1 MSRRTAGPAASTPA
15 RAGAGR
21 KPGAG
26 RPGAG
31 SRAAFSADAPGP
43 ASRGQPATRLAATLG
58 GPHSD
63 APGLEAAGPPEPAG
77 LLKVGDGRE
86 FSYGSSD
93 GPRSA
98 RASHELAETRVRWR
112 LGLRAAVLLGMVSLV
127 AGGWFWWQVA
137 AAEPE
142 VVPLSAVTSEPA
154 GTGGPAGSTAG
165 EGGEDTGR
173 PAEAGERSGPGSTPG
188 IVVVHVA
195 GAVKKTGVV
204 KVPRGGRVHEA
215 IAAAGGGTA
224 AADLNRLNLAAVLDD
239 GQKIYVPRRG
249 EAIPPDAVQQGTQ
262 GSQPEGT
269 GAGGTGAA
277 GTGTGAGGSTAAG
290 GSGSVAA
297 AGKVNLN
304 TATAEELGSL
314 PRVGPVLAQRIV
326 DWRTEHGQF
335 KTAEELDAVD
345 GVGPKMLET
354 LLPLVTV

>member
-21 KPGAG
+21 KASGAG

-31 SRAAFSADAPGP
+31 SRATFSADSPGP
-43 ASRGQPATRLAATLG
+43 ASRGQPANRLAARLG

-63 APGLEAAGPPEPAG
+63 APGPEPAG
-77 LLKVGDGRE
+77 LLEVGDGRE

-93 GPRSA
+93 RPRGDS
-98 RASHELAETRVRWR
+98 RASQGMAESRVRWR
-112 LGLRAAVLLGMVSLV
+112 LGLRAAVLLGIVSLV

-142 VVPLSAVTSEPA
+142 VVPLSAVTSEAA
-154 GTGGPAGSTAG
+154 GTGGAAGSTAG
-165 EGGEDTGR
+165 EGGEDTGG
-173 PAEAGERSGPGSTPG
+173 PAEAGERSSPGTTTG

-249 EAIPPDAVQQGTQ
+249 EAIPPDSVQQGAQ

-269 GAGGTGAA
+269 GAAGTGAA
-277 GTGTGAGGSTAAG
+277 GTGTGAGGSSAAG
-290 GSGSVAA
+290 GSGSAAA
-297 AGKVNLN
+297 AGKINLN